1 MRKNCMII
9 AIDGPAGSGKSTVA
23 KIIAG
28 KLHFRYIDTGSMYR
42 AVAWKSLLKNVDLS
56 DEETVA
62 EIARNVKIDL
72 VPEEGGQSV
81 FVDGENAT
89 NQLKQ
94 ETISRAA
101 AVVAAQPM
109 IRKIMTKKQRELGNR
124 EDVVMDGRD
133 IGTVVF
139 PQAEKKFFLDAEP
152 KERGR
157 RRFDELKTK
166 NQEANLDL
174 ATIIEQVKQRDYEDR
189 TRKIAPL
196 RQADDAISI
205 DTTHLDIRQ
214 VVDQIMKEIEGV
226 LHR

>member
-1 MRKNCMII
+1 MVI

-23 KIIAG
+23 KIVAG
-28 KLHFRYIDTGSMYR
+28 KLRFRYIDTGSMYR
-42 AVAWKSLLKNVDLS
+42 AVAWKSLLKNVDLG

-72 VPEEGGQSV
+72 VPEDGGQSV

-94 ETISRAA
+94 EKISRAA

-109 IRKIMTKKQRELGNR
+109 IREIMTRKQRELGNR

-133 IGTVVF
+133 IGTVIF

-166 NQEANLDL
+166 NQETNLDL
-174 ATIIEQVKQRDYEDR
+174 ATIVEQVKQRDYEDR

-205 DTTHLDIRQ
+205 DTTHLDISQ
-214 VVDQIMKEIEGV
+214 VVDQIMKEIGGV

>member
-1 MRKNCMII
+1 MVI

-23 KIIAG
+23 KIVAE
-28 KLHFRYIDTGSMYR
+28 KLRFRYIDTGSMYR
-42 AVAWKSLLKNVDLS
+42 AVAWKNLLKNVDLS
-56 DEETVA
+56 NEEMVA
-62 EIARNVKIDL
+62 EIAHNVEIDL
-72 VPEEGGQSV
+72 VPGEGGQSV

-94 ETISRAA
+94 EKISRAA

-109 IRKIMTKKQRELGNR
+109 IREIMTKKQRELGNR

-205 DTTHLDIRQ
+205 DTTHLDISQ

>member
-1 MRKNCMII
+1 MVI
-9 AIDGPAGSGKSTVA
+9 AIDGPAGSGKSTIA
-23 KIIAG
+23 KIVAE

-56 DEETVA
+56 DEKTVA
-62 EIARNVKIDL
+62 EVARNVKIDL
-72 VPEEGGQSV
+72 VPKDGGQSV
-81 FVDGENAT
+81 LVDGENAT

-94 ETISRAA
+94 EKISRAA

-109 IRKIMTKKQRELGNR
+109 IREIMTKKQRELGNR

-174 ATIIEQVKQRDYEDR
+174 ATIVEQVKQRDYEDR

-205 DTTHLDIRQ
+205 DTTHLDISQ
-214 VVDQIMKEIEGV
+214 VVDQIMKEIRGV
-226 LHR
+226 FHR

>member
-1 MRKNCMII
+1 MVI

-23 KIIAG
+23 KIVAE
-28 KLHFRYIDTGSMYR
+28 KLRFRYIDTGSMYR

-56 DEETVA
+56 NEEMVA
-62 EIARNVKIDL
+62 EIAHNVEIDL
-72 VPEEGGQSV
+72 VPGEGGQSV

-94 ETISRAA
+94 EKISRAA

-109 IRKIMTKKQRELGNR
+109 IREIMTKKQRELGNR

-205 DTTHLDIRQ
+205 DTTHLDISQ

>member
-1 MRKNCMII
+1 MVI

-23 KIIAG
+23 KIVAE
-28 KLHFRYIDTGSMYR
+28 KLRFRYIDTGSMYR

-56 DEETVA
+56 NKEMVA
-62 EIARNVKIDL
+62 EIAHNVEIDL

-94 ETISRAA
+94 EKISRAA

-109 IRKIMTKKQRELGNR
+109 IREIMTKKQRELGNR

-166 NQEANLDL
+166 NQESNLDL
-174 ATIIEQVKQRDYEDR
+174 ATIIEQVKQRDHEDR

-205 DTTHLDIRQ
+205 DTTHLDISQ
-214 VVDQIMKEIEGV
+214 VVDQVMKEIRGV

>member
-1 MRKNCMII
+1 MVI

-23 KIIAG
+23 KIVAE
-28 KLHFRYIDTGSMYR
+28 KLRFRYIDTGSMYR

-56 DEETVA
+56 NKEMVA
-62 EIARNVKIDL
+62 EIAHNVEIDL

-89 NQLKQ
+89 NQLKR
-94 ETISRAA
+94 EKISRAA

-109 IRKIMTKKQRELGNR
+109 IREIMTKKQRELGNR

-205 DTTHLDIRQ
+205 DTTHLDISQ

>member
-1 MRKNCMII
+1 MVI

-23 KIIAG
+23 KIVAE
-28 KLHFRYIDTGSMYR
+28 KLRFRYIDTGSMYR

-56 DEETVA
+56 NEEMVA
-62 EIARNVKIDL
+62 EIAHNVEIDL
-72 VPEEGGQSV
+72 VPKEDGQSV
-81 FVDGENAT
+81 FVDGENVT

-94 ETISRAA
+94 EKISRAA

-174 ATIIEQVKQRDYEDR
+174 ATIVEQVKQRDHEDR

-196 RQADDAISI
+196 RQAGDAISI
-205 DTTHLDIRQ
+205 DTTHLNISQ
-214 VVDQIMKEIEGV
+214 VVDQIMKEIRGV